1 MAAINAAQTVTSWYT
16 PGVIGALI
24 SAYDEITT
32 SLATYYASLSGNVV
46 AVSMNGF
53 SDSSTQTDY
62 QAGLWITQD
71 IAGYNA
77 ATPAATFPGTDPN
90 TKFTQLDPT
99 SAISTTLAATGAQF
113 EISGKR
119 MVAWN
124 GAGDLFL
131 AEDYTT
137 GTWTETVPNTNT
149 FNVYY
154 ASIWGNAVALAN
166 FDTGRDIDSIIL
178 IADAFA
184 EVSIEYIFDLPADLE
199 ASSVSLSGPFLALT
213 TLDNNNVP
221 QIWVQ
226 DLRTL
231 GDELSLV
238 EVPVPTG
245 NNWPSPIDKEV
256 IVSIFYNQ
264 MMVTFVD
271 VRN

>member
-1 MAAINAAQTVTSWYT
+1 MAAINAASPVTSWYT
-16 PGVIGALI
+16 PGVIGADI
-24 SAYDEITT
+24 SAYQQITA
-32 SLATYYASLSGNVV
+32 SLDTYYASLSGNVM
-46 AVSMNGF
+46 AVSMNVF
-53 SDSSTQTDY
+53 SVVSPPTDY
-62 QAGLWITQD
+62 EAGLWITQD

-77 ATPAATFPGTDPN
+77 ATPAPTFPGTDPD
-90 TKFTQLDPT
+90 TQFTQLDPT
-99 SAISTTLAATGAQF
+99 SAISTTLATSGAKF

-124 GAGDLFL
+124 AAGDLFL

-137 GTWTETVPNTNT
+137 GTWTETVPNTAGSE
-149 FNVYY
+149 VIY
-154 ASIWGNAVALAN
+154 ASIWGNAVAVALP
-166 FDTGRDIDSIIL
+166 DSIKL
-178 IADAFA
+178 IQDAFA
-184 EVSIEYIFDLPADLE
+184 EVSIELIFGLPADLGTT
-199 ASSVSLSGPFLALT
+199 SVSLSGPFLAVT
-213 TLDNNNVP
+213 TQDIANSNAP

-238 EVPVPTG
+238 EVPVPTADG
-245 NNWPSPIDKEV
+245 WTNQNNEPV

>member
-1 MAAINAAQTVTSWYT
+1 MAAINAASPVTSWYT
-16 PGVIGALI
+16 PGVIGADI
-24 SAYDEITT
+24 SAYDQITAET
-32 SLATYYASLSGNVV
+32 TYYASLSGNVM

-71 IAGYNA
+71 IAGFNA
-77 ATPAATFPGTDPN
+77 ASSTFPGADPD
-90 TKFTQLDPT
+90 TQFTQLDPT

-124 GAGDLFL
+124 GVGDLFL

-137 GTWTETVPNTNT
+137 GTWTETVPTT
-149 FNVYY
+149 AGAEVIY
-154 ASIWGNAVALAN
+154 ASIWGNAVAVALP
-166 FDTGRDIDSIIL
+166 DSIKL
-178 IADAFA
+178 IPDAFA
-184 EVSIEYIFDLPADLE
+184 EVSIELIFGLPADLDTT
-199 ASSVSLSGPFLALT
+199 SVSLSGPFLAVT
-213 TLDNNNVP
+213 TQDNNNAP

-245 NNWPSPIDKEV
+245 NWPSPIDKEV

>member
-16 PGVIGALI
+16 PGVIGADI
-24 SAYDEITT
+24 SAYDEITA
-32 SLATYYASLSGNVV
+32 SLATYYASLSGNVM
-46 AVSMNGF
+46 AVSMNQF
-53 SDSSTQTDY
+53 SVPSTQTDY

-71 IAGYNA
+71 IAGYSA
-77 ATPAATFPGTDPN
+77 ATPAATFPGTDPD
-90 TKFTQLDPT
+90 TQFTQLDPT
-99 SAISTTLAATGAQF
+99 SAISTTLATSGAKF

-124 GAGDLFL
+124 AAGDLFL

-137 GTWTETVPNTNT
+137 GTWTETVPNTAGAE
-149 FNVYY
+149 VIY
-154 ASIWGNAVALAN
+154 ASIWGNAVAVALP
-166 FDTGRDIDSIIL
+166 DSIKL
-178 IADAFA
+178 IPDAFA
-184 EVSIEYIFDLPADLE
+184 EVSIELIFGLPADLDTT
-199 ASSVSLSGPFLALT
+199 SVSLSGPFLAVT
-213 TLDNNNVP
+213 TQDNNNAP

-238 EVPVPTG
+238 EVPVPTADG
-245 NNWPSPIDKEV
+245 WTNQNNEPV

>member
-1 MAAINAAQTVTSWYT
+1 MAAINQAINQSPVTSWYT
-16 PGVIGALI
+16 PDVIGADI
-24 SAYDEITT
+24 SAYDQITT
-32 SLATYYASLSGNVV
+32 ETTFYASLSGNVM
-46 AVSMNGF
+46 AISMDAFG
-53 SDSSTQTDY
+53 DTARDPSSSFA
-62 QAGLWITQD
+62 AGLWITQD
-71 IAGYNA
+71 IAGFNA
-77 ATPAATFPGTDPN
+77 DSSPFPGADPD
-90 TKFTQLDPT
+90 TQFTQLDPT

-124 GAGDLFL
+124 GVGDLFL

-137 GTWTETVPNTNT
+137 GTWTETVPTT
-149 FNVYY
+149 AGAEVIY
-154 ASIWGNAVALAN
+154 ASIWGNAVAVALP
-166 FDTGRDIDSIIL
+166 DSIKL
-178 IADAFA
+178 IPDAFA
-184 EVSIEYIFDLPADLE
+184 EVSIELIFGLPADLDTT
-199 ASSVSLSGPFLALT
+199 SVSLSGPFLAVT
-213 TLDNNNVP
+213 TQDNNNAP

-245 NNWPSPIDKEV
+245 NWPSPIDKEV

>member
-1 MAAINAAQTVTSWYT
+1 MAAINAASTVTSWYT

-32 SLATYYASLSGNVV
+32 GLATYYASLSGNVM
-46 AVSMNGF
+46 AVSMANF
-53 SDSSTQTDY
+53 DDSSTQPTTSY

-71 IAGYNA
+71 IAGFNA
-77 ATPAATFPGTDPN
+77 ASSTFPGTDPD
-90 TKFTQLDPT
+90 TQFTQLDPT
-99 SAISTTLAATGAQF
+99 SAISTTLATSGAIF

-124 GAGDLFL
+124 AAGDLFL

-137 GTWTETVPNTNT
+137 GTWTETVPNTAGAE
-149 FNVYY
+149 VKY
-154 ASIWGNAVALAN
+154 ASIWGNAVAVALP
-166 FDTGRDIDSIIL
+166 DSIKL
-178 IADAFA
+178 IPDAFA
-184 EVSIEYIFDLPADLE
+184 EVSIELIFGLPADLFTT
-199 ASSVSLSGPFLALT
+199 SVSLSGPFLAVT
-213 TLDNNNVP
+213 TQDNNNAP

-238 EVPVPTG
+238 EVPVPTDDG
-245 NNWPSPIDKEV
+245 WTNQNNDSV

>member
-1 MAAINAAQTVTSWYT
+1 MAAINAASPVTSWYT
-16 PGVIGALI
+16 PGVIGADI
-24 SAYDEITT
+24 SAYDQITAET
-32 SLATYYASLSGNVV
+32 TYYASLSGNVM

-71 IAGYNA
+71 IAGFNA
-77 ATPAATFPGTDPN
+77 ASSTFPGTDPD
-90 TKFTQLDPT
+90 TQFTQLDPT
-99 SAISTTLAATGAQF
+99 SEISTTLAATGAQF

-124 GAGDLFL
+124 AAGDLFL

-137 GTWTETVPNTNT
+137 GTWTETVPNTAGAE
-149 FNVYY
+149 VIY
-154 ASIWGNAVALAN
+154 ASIWGNAVAVALP
-166 FDTGRDIDSIIL
+166 DSIKL
-178 IADAFA
+178 IPDAFA
-184 EVSIEYIFDLPADLE
+184 EVSIELIFGLPADLDTT
-199 ASSVSLSGPFLALT
+199 SVSLSGPFLAVT
-213 TLDNNNVP
+213 TQDNNNAP

-245 NNWPSPIDKEV
+245 NWPSPIDKEV

-264 MMVTFVD
+264 MMVTFVY

>member
-1 MAAINAAQTVTSWYT
+1 MAAINAASPVTSWYT
-16 PGVIGALI
+16 PGVIGADI
-24 SAYDEITT
+24 SAYDQITAET
-32 SLATYYASLSGNVV
+32 TYYASLSGNVM

-71 IAGYNA
+71 IAGFNA
-77 ATPAATFPGTDPN
+77 ASSTFPGTDPD
-90 TKFTQLDPT
+90 TQFTQLDPT
-99 SAISTTLAATGAQF
+99 SEISTTLAATGAQF

-124 GAGDLFL
+124 GVGDLFL

-137 GTWTETVPNTNT
+137 GTWTETVPTT
-149 FNVYY
+149 AGAEVIY
-154 ASIWGNAVALAN
+154 ASIWGNAVAVALP
-166 FDTGRDIDSIIL
+166 DSIKL
-178 IADAFA
+178 IPDAFA
-184 EVSIEYIFDLPADLE
+184 EVSIELIFGLPADLDTT
-199 ASSVSLSGPFLALT
+199 SVSLSGPFLAVT
-213 TLDNNNVP
+213 TQDNNNAP

-245 NNWPSPIDKEV
+245 NWPSPIDKEV

-264 MMVTFVD
+264 MMVTFVY